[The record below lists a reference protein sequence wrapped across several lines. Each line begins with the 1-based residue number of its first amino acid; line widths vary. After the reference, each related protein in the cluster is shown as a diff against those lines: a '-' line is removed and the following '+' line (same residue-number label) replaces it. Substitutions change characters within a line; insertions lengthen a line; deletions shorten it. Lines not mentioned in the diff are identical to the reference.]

1 MERERR
7 NAVAIAMAPLMVTSY
22 NYQRQRGGFYGP
34 LLAALGRASAR
45 ALVPAASRALA
56 TQGTRAV
63 ATQGARALATQGT
76 RALATQGA
84 RTLAT
89 RGTRALARRATRYV
103 PRSGTVAARSG
114 SRALANLGTRTLTT
128 RGVASLARAAGRS
141 TGRRGARLRRTLG
154 TLGRAG
160 RKVLKKTARKALPT
174 LALTGA
180 VYGIDSAIRYAS
192 GDKSMGLSKEDVK
205 RIIAESALQA
215 TDDALNG
222 KKVTAK
228 LIDARVRKNALA
240 AINASRPGGHKRK
253 TIPLELLRGLRGG
266 VEAELALKQQTFA
279 IPHRLKRMRAFGTG
293 RRAVGGGKRGRRG
306 RKAVRR
312 RKKKKAPARR
322 RRRKGG
328 RTGLKRKRKG
338 GVRAMRV
345 GPAKRRY
352 MAARDVFDLA

>member
-1 MERERR
+1 M
-7 NAVAIAMAPLMVTSY
+7 
-22 NYQRQRGGFYGP
+22 
-34 LLAALGRASAR
+34 
-45 ALVPAASRALA
+45 
-56 TQGTRAV
+56 
-63 ATQGARALATQGT
+63 
-76 RALATQGA
+76 
-84 RTLAT
+84 
-89 RGTRALARRATRYV
+89 
-103 PRSGTVAARSG
+103 SG

-228 LIDARVRKNALA
+228 SIDARVRKNALA

-293 RRAVGGGKRGRRG
+293 RRAVGGGKRRRG
-306 RKAVRR
+306 

-322 RRRKGG
+322 RRKGR